1 MKAEK
6 SHNLPSP
13 SWRPRKASSV
23 IQFKSKGPRS
33 RETNDVDSKLDQC
46 PSSSSQAEKAKFF
59 LFLSFCSQTFKG
71 LDSAQST
78 RDGQTAYQVHWFKCW
93 THPES
98 PSQTHSEIPGHN
110 VIQLSWNTS
119 NPSIK
124 FLFPIVI
131 FSSRNSF
138 FVIVSN
144 SRLKSPFLSFNFLF
158 MLMTV
163 VSKGKSNNNNI

>member
-1 MKAEK
+1 MSQLKQ
-6 SHNLPSP
+6 SG
-13 SWRPRKASSV
+13 RKGQILSFS
-23 IQFKSKGPRS
+23 I
-33 RETNDVDSKLDQC
+33 
-46 PSSSSQAEKAKFF
+46 F
-59 LFLSFCSQTFKG
+59 LFSDLQG
-71 LDSAQST
+71 SAQST
-78 RDGQTAYQVHWFKCW
+78 RGGQTAYQVHWFKCW
-93 THPES
+93 PHPES

-124 FLFPIVI
+124 FLFPTVI

-163 VSKGKSNNNNI
+163 VSKGVSLIITIFRFPMGLFLLNFLNLGLENFYLFMFLKSIGRWV